1 MIRARSGTTYRYP
14 TCWRPPGVALAAG
27 GGLLT
32 GMISAELP
40 EVTTTQLILRCRVPP
55 RVAIATSV
63 FTLAIAAA
71 AGASVHALS
80 ATPAWS
86 VVAWSIPGVLVGST
100 AGSRLGR
107 YLPAGVMEKALGGVF
122 AAVGALVIAPPTPGD
137 GLKTRLLQ
145 TVGAS
150 RGRDRTSS
158 TAQPATAPRIAP

>member
-1 MIRARSGTTYRYP
+1 
-14 TCWRPPGVALAAG
+14 
-27 GGLLT
+27 
-32 GMISAELP
+32 MISAGLP

-107 YLPAGVMEKALGGVF
+107 YLPAGLMEKALGGVF
-122 AAVGALVIAPPTPGD
+122 AAVGALVVA
-137 GLKTRLLQ
+137 LQLL
-145 TVGAS
+145 GI
-150 RGRDRTSS
+150 G
-158 TAQPATAPRIAP
+158 